1 MEIIQPISFKT
12 IKNFPGFSASSE
24 VNIHYDNTSEYLE
37 EFWLMMIYV
46 LNCEKRIVA
55 IIFIKIAIIVL
66 LSFYEKSKGN
76 LQLVILDEIKK

>member
-55 IIFIKIAIIVL
+55 IILIL
-66 LSFYEKSKGN
+66 LNN
-76 LQLVILDEIKK
+76 LHKNRNHCLALFL